1 MSRLKGQMSR
11 PMSRSQ
17 RVRCCRAG
25 KARPMR
31 KQRNR
36 AGSQQAPSYRLRPAL
51 WTTNVTPNVTVSV
64 TQRRDIVTSRKAR
77 PEGAR
82 DITPSRLVPVDKLE
96 HAMATKP
103 KKPKMPGS
111 KPRKPC

>member
-1 MSRLKGQMSR
+1 MSRLVSR
-11 PMSRSQ
+11 RDIVSR
-17 RVRCCRAG
+17 
-25 KARPMR
+25 
-31 KQRNR
+31 
-36 AGSQQAPSYRLRPAL
+36 Y
-51 WTTNVTPNVTVSV
+51 VTVSV
-64 TQRRDIVTSRKAR
+64 TQRRDIVTSRKSR

-103 KKPKMPGS
+103 KKPKMPGM